1 MNIKYFKNTSQLK
14 KFLEW
19 SLSVLCDNN
28 EKLITKESY
37 SKINVKFYWRKK
49 FFNESNILNHNIKSA
64 REVFEKI
71 FGT

>member
-28 EKLITKESY
+28 EKLITKESLVTLMLSY
-37 SKINVKFYWRKK
+37 IG
-49 FFNESNILNHNIKSA
+49 
-64 REVFEKI
+64 EKI
-71 FGT
+71 FR